1 MFKKTLVAAAVAGV
15 SIGFVQAANVEV
27 YGVIDTGLAY
37 TNTDATYDYYNDAK
51 DVRVDE
57 DEFRMDSGNNSA
69 SRVGIRGSEDL
80 GNGMQV
86 LFKLENGFKADD
98 GSMSTDGT
106 IFDRE
111 ASLGLRTSYGTLYA
125 GRMSTLISDTGTAG
139 FFGVMASPF
148 GSGWSDNIA
157 GHTMVF
163 ANYTTRM
170 DNVLTYVSPDFS
182 GLTVYAQYAMGEN
195 GVENKSAAN
204 RYAALGAEYKT
215 GAFDFG
221 ALVDWTNKST
231 KSATYTLGG
240 VERTE
245 EASNIDDAVTV
256 SLAGSYDCGFAKTYL
271 AVQYY
276 NNASDV
282 AGIMQKSYESSAIGD
297 IEDAVSVRLNGT
309 QLDGYG
315 VHLGTQFDAVGGT
328 FKFGVGYADG
338 DGTGFGDG
346 YPDLDVKAYTASLG
360 FEYPLSKRTLLY
372 TGAGYVKAE
381 LDMGTDR
388 GTLTHEYEGI
398 DVVGGLVHRF

>member
-195 GVENKSAAN
+195 SVENKSAAN

>member
-1 MFKKTLVAAAVAGV
+1 
-15 SIGFVQAANVEV
+15 
-27 YGVIDTGLAY
+27 
-37 TNTDATYDYYNDAK
+37 
-51 DVRVDE
+51 
-57 DEFRMDSGNNSA
+57 
-69 SRVGIRGSEDL
+69 
-80 GNGMQV
+80 
-86 LFKLENGFKADD
+86 
-98 GSMSTDGT
+98 
-106 IFDRE
+106 
-111 ASLGLRTSYGTLYA
+111 
-125 GRMSTLISDTGTAG
+125 
-139 FFGVMASPF
+139 MASPF

-170 DNVLTYVSPDFS
+170 DNVLTYVSPDLS

-204 RYAALGAEYKT
+204 RYAALGAEYKI

-231 KSATYTLGG
+231 KGATYTLGG

-245 EASNIDDAVTV
+245 KAEDIDDAFTV
-256 SLAGSYDCGFAKTYL
+256 SLAGSYDCGFAKTFL

-297 IEDAVSVRLNGT
+297 IEDVVAVRLNAT
-309 QLDGYG
+309 ELDGYG
-315 VHLGTQFDAVGGT
+315 VHLGTQFDVVGGT
-328 FKFGVGYADG
+328 VKFGVGYSDG
-338 DGTGFGDG
+338 DGTGFDG

-360 FEYPLSKRTLLY
+360 YEYPLSKRTLLY

-398 DVVGGLVHRF
+398 DFVGGLVHRF

>member
-1 MFKKTLVAAAVAGV
+1 MFKKTLVAVALAGA
-15 SIGFVQAANVEV
+15 SISFVQAADVEV

-37 TNTDATYDYYNDAK
+37 TNTDATYDYANDAK
-51 DVRVDE
+51 DVRIDE

-69 SRVGIRGSEDL
+69 SRFGIRGSEDL

-111 ASLGLRTSYGTLYA
+111 ASLGLRTGYGTLYA
-125 GRMSTLISDTGTAG
+125 GRMSTLISDTGTVG
-139 FFGVMASPF
+139 FFGAMASPF
-148 GSGWSDNIA
+148 G
-157 GHTMVF
+157 
-163 ANYTTRM
+163 
-170 DNVLTYVSPDFS
+170 S

-204 RYAALGAEYKT
+204 RYAALGAEYKI

-231 KSATYTLGG
+231 KGATYTLGG
-240 VERTE
+240 VEVTE
-245 EASNIDDAVTV
+245 KPTDVDDAVTV
-256 SLAGSYDCGFAKTYL
+256 SLAGSYDCGFAKTFL

-282 AGIMQKSYESSAIGD
+282 AGIMQKSYESSAVGD
-297 IEDAVSVRLNGT
+297 IEDAVAVRLNGT

-315 VHLGTQFDAVGGT
+315 VHLGTQFGVVGGT
-328 FKFGVGYADG
+328 LKFGVGYSDG
-338 DGTGFGDG
+338 DGTGVNG

-360 FEYPLSKRTLLY
+360 YEYPLSKRTFLY

-381 LDMGTDR
+381 LDMGADR

-398 DVVGGLVHRF
+398 DVVGGLVHKF

>member
-1 MFKKTLVAAAVAGV
+1 MFKKTLVAVALAGA
-15 SIGFVQAANVEV
+15 SISFVQAADVEV

-37 TNTDATYDYYNDAK
+37 TNTDATYDYANDAK
-51 DVRVDE
+51 DVRIDE

-69 SRVGIRGSEDL
+69 SRFGIRGSEDL

-111 ASLGLRTSYGTLYA
+111 ASLGLRTGYGTLYA
-125 GRMSTLISDTGTAG
+125 GRMSTLISDTGTVG
-139 FFGVMASPF
+139 FFGAMASPF

-170 DNVLTYVSPDFS
+170 DNVLTYVSPDLS

-204 RYAALGAEYKT
+204 RYAALGAEYKI

-231 KSATYTLGG
+231 KGATYTLGG
-240 VERTE
+240 VEVTE
-245 EASNIDDAVTV
+245 KPTDVDDAVTV
-256 SLAGSYDCGFAKTYL
+256 SLAGSYDCGFAKTFL

-282 AGIMQKSYESSAIGD
+282 AGIMQKSYESSAVGD
-297 IEDAVSVRLNGT
+297 IEDAVAVRLNGT

-315 VHLGTQFDAVGGT
+315 VHLGTQFGVVGGT
-328 FKFGVGYADG
+328 LKFGVGYSDG
-338 DGTGFGDG
+338 DGTGVNG

-360 FEYPLSKRTLLY
+360 YEYPLSKRTFLY

-381 LDMGTDR
+381 LDMGADR

-398 DVVGGLVHRF
+398 DVVGGLVHKF

>member
-1 MFKKTLVAAAVAGV
+1 MFKKTLVAVALAGASV
-15 SIGFVQAANVEV
+15 GFVQAANVEV

-69 SRVGIRGSEDL
+69 SRFGIRGSEDL

-111 ASLGLRTSYGTLYA
+111 ASIGLRTNYGTLYA
-125 GRMSTLISDTGTAG
+125 GRMSTLVSDTGTAG
-139 FFGVMASPF
+139 FFGTMASPF

-170 DNVLTYVSPDFS
+170 DNVLTYVSPDLS

-204 RYAALGAEYKT
+204 RYAALGAEYKI

-231 KSATYTLGG
+231 KGATYTLGG

-245 EASNIDDAVTV
+245 KAEDIDDAFTV
-256 SLAGSYDCGFAKTYL
+256 SLAGSYDCGFAKTFL

-297 IEDAVSVRLNGT
+297 IEDVVAVRLNAT
-309 QLDGYG
+309 ELDGYG
-315 VHLGTQFDAVGGT
+315 VHLGTQFDVVGGT
-328 FKFGVGYADG
+328 VKFGVGYSDG
-338 DGTGFGDG
+338 DGTGFDG

-360 FEYPLSKRTLLY
+360 YEYPLSKRTLLY
-372 TGAGYVKAE
+372 TEAGYVKAE

-398 DVVGGLVHRF
+398 DFVGGLVHRF